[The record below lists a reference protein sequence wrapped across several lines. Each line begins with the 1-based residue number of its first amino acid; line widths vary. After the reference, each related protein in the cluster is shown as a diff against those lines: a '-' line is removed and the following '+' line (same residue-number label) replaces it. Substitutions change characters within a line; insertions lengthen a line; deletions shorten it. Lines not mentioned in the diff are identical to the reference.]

1 MEFIVSRNS
10 LLQALQHARTVVN
23 TKHAL
28 PLYTNFFLSFSE
40 DSSVNTMT
48 VHASDGEIWFK
59 ENVLLDAPAVESRSI
74 SLYYYELLKALKAL
88 DEQPLRFIVGEMQM
102 TVKHSCGQ
110 FRLPLGGNAEE
121 FFSFSGYKRIHFD
134 DVPHECAEFEA
145 PGLRSILN
153 RCKIAMA
160 EDELRPV
167 LNGIFFNLTADYY
180 DFVSSDGHRLIR
192 VRKAAPN
199 VGKAIFSVI
208 VHRKVVQS
216 LLRILPVTGDVELKY
231 KVVKEKDINDE
242 VKIIYCA
249 QFVIDDTITLSF
261 QPFDGLYPNYMSVIP
276 TSFNA
281 DVTVDRRAFIK
292 SVDRI
297 SIFANDSSECV
308 RMNITDNT
316 ITLRASDNDFELE
329 GEETIPCEYANNGKL
344 PTLLTGLKAS
354 SIASLFKHL
363 DTQKV
368 VIHFI
373 DGYRAFIIEPVP
385 QPDYEDVLML
395 QMPMMLSD

>member
-1 MEFIVSRNS
+1 MEFIVSRNR
-10 LLQALQHARTVVN
+10 LLQALNHARTDMSSKMA
-23 TKHAL
+23 T
-28 PLYTNFFLSFSE
+28 PLFGNFFFTFSE
-40 DSSVNTMT
+40 DGTIMT
-48 VHASDGEIWFK
+48 VHSSDCEIWFS
-59 ENVLLDAPAVESRSI
+59 ERVVLDAPAVEPRSI
-74 SLYYYELLKALKAL
+74 SVWNYELLKALKAL

-102 TVKHSCGQ
+102 TVKHACGQ

-121 FFSFSGYKRIHFD
+121 FFSFSGYKRMHFD

-167 LNGIFFNLTADYY
+167 MNGIYFNLTSDYA

-192 VRKAAPN
+192 VRKAPMDNA
-199 VGKAIFSVI
+199 VFSLI

-231 KVVKEKDINDE
+231 KVVKEKDINDK

-249 QFVIDDTITLSF
+249 QFVIEDTITLSF
-261 QPFDGLYPNYMSVIP
+261 QPFDGRYPNYMSVIP
-276 TSFNA
+276 GFDKFNA
-281 DVTVDRRAFIK
+281 DVMVDRRAFIK

-308 RMNITDNT
+308 RMNIADNT
-316 ITLRASDNDFELE
+316 ITLNASDKDFELD
-329 GEETIPCEYANNGKL
+329 GEETIPCEYVNHGNL

-354 SIASLFKHL
+354 GIASLFKHL
-363 DTQKV
+363 DSQNV
-368 VIHFI
+368 FIHFI
-373 DGYRAFIIEPVP
+373 DGTRCFIIEPVP

>member
-1 MEFIVSRNS
+1 MEFIVSRNN
-10 LLQALQHARTVVN
+10 LLQALNHARTVMSSKMA
-23 TKHAL
+23 T
-28 PLYTNFFLSFSE
+28 PLFGNFFFTFSE
-40 DSSVNTMT
+40 DGTIMT
-48 VHASDGEIWFK
+48 VHSSDCEIWFS
-59 ENVLLDAPAVESRSI
+59 ERVVLDSPAVEPRSI
-74 SLYYYELLKALKAL
+74 SVWYHELLKALKAL

-102 TVKHSCGQ
+102 TVKHSCVQ

-167 LNGIFFNLTADYY
+167 MNGIYFNLTDDYY

-216 LLRILPVTGDVELKY
+216 LLRILPITGDVELKY
-231 KVVKEKDINDE
+231 KVVKEKDIND
-242 VKIIYCA
+242 KIKIVYCA

-261 QPFDGLYPNYMSVIP
+261 QPYDGRYPNYMDVIP
-276 TSFNA
+276 GFDKFNA
-281 DVTVDRRAFIK
+281 DVTVDRRLFLK

-297 SIFANDSSECV
+297 SIFANYSSECV
-308 RMNITDNT
+308 RMNIADNT
-316 ITLRASDNDFELE
+316 ITLNASNIDLELD
-329 GEETIPCEYANNGKL
+329 GEETIPCEYVNHGNL

-354 SIASLFKHL
+354 GIASLFKHL
-363 DTQKV
+363 DTQNV

-373 DGYRAFIIEPVP
+373 DGTRCFIIEPVP

-395 QMPMMLSD
+395 QMPMLCCD

>member
-1 MEFIVSRNS
+1 MEFIVSRNR
-10 LLQALQHARTVVN
+10 LLQALNHGRTVMASKMAV
-23 TKHAL
+23 
-28 PLYTNFFLSFSE
+28 PLFGNFFFTFSE
-40 DSSVNTMT
+40 DGTIMT
-48 VHASDGEIWFK
+48 VHSSDGEIWFS
-59 ENVLLDAPAVESRSI
+59 ERVVLDATAVESRSI
-74 SLYYYELLKALKAL
+74 SVWYHELLKALKAL

-167 LNGIFFNLTADYY
+167 MNGIYFNLTDDYY

-216 LLRILPVTGDVELKY
+216 LLRILPAAGDVFLDY
-231 KVVKEKDINDE
+231 MVIKEKNIKNE
-242 VKIIYCA
+242 EKETYIA
-249 QFVIDDTITLSF
+249 KFTIDDTITLSF
-261 QPFDGLYPNYMSVIP
+261 QPLDGRYPNYMSVIP

-281 DVTVDRRAFIK
+281 DVTVDRRLFLK

-297 SIFANDSSECV
+297 SIFANYSSECV
-308 RMNITDNT
+308 RMNIADNT
-316 ITLRASDNDFELE
+316 ITLNASDKDFELE
-329 GEETIPCEYANNGKL
+329 GEETIPCEYVNHGNL

-354 SIASLFKHL
+354 GIASLFKHL
-363 DTQKV
+363 DTQNV

-373 DGYRAFIIEPVP
+373 DGTRCFIIEPVP

>member
-1 MEFIVSRNS
+1 MEFIVSRNR
-10 LLQALQHARTVVN
+10 LLQALNHARTVMSSKMA
-23 TKHAL
+23 T
-28 PLYTNFFLSFSE
+28 PLFGNFFFTFSE
-40 DSSVNTMT
+40 DGTIMT
-48 VHASDGEIWFK
+48 VHSSDGEIWFS
-59 ENVLLDAPAVESRSI
+59 ESVVLDATAVESRSI
-74 SLYYYELLKALKAL
+74 SVWYHELLKALKAL

-167 LNGIFFNLTADYY
+167 MNGIYFNFTEDYA

-192 VRKAAPN
+192 VRKAPMDNA
-199 VGKAIFSVI
+199 VFSLI

-216 LLRILPVTGDVELKY
+216 LLRILPGDVFLDY
-231 KVVKEKDINDE
+231 MVIKEKNIKNE
-242 VKIIYCA
+242 EKETYIA
-249 QFVIDDTITLSF
+249 KFTIDDTITLSF
-261 QPFDGLYPNYMSVIP
+261 QPLDGRYPNYMSVIP

-297 SIFANDSSECV
+297 SIFADYSSECV
-308 RMNITDNT
+308 RMNIADNT
-316 ITLRASDNDFELE
+316 ITLNASDKDFELG
-329 GEETIPCEYANNGKL
+329 GEETIPCEYVNNGKL

-354 SIASLFKHL
+354 GIASLFKHL

-373 DGYRAFIIEPVP
+373 DGTRCFIIEPVP

>member
-1 MEFIVSRNS
+1 MEFIVSRNN

-23 TKHAL
+23 TKCAL
-28 PLYTNFFLSFSE
+28 PLYNNFFFSFSE

-59 ENVLLDAPAVESRSI
+59 ENVLLDAPVVEARSI
-74 SLYYYELLKALKAL
+74 SLYYYELLRALKSL
-88 DEQPLRFIVGEMQM
+88 DEQPLKFIVGEMQM
-102 TVKHSCGQ
+102 TVEHSCGK
-110 FRLPLGGNAEE
+110 FRIPLGGNADEY
-121 FFSFSGYKRIHFD
+121 FQLPGLSRYNFD
-134 DVPHECAEFEA
+134 DVPHDTASFEV
-145 PGLRSILN
+145 PGLRSIFN
-153 RCKIAMA
+153 RCKVAMA
-160 EDELRPV
+160 QDELRPAMS
-167 LNGIFFNLTADYY
+167 GIYFNLTSEHS

-192 VRKAAPN
+192 VRKAPIT
-199 VGKAIFSVI
+199 GFRFSLI
-208 VHRKVVQS
+208 VPRKVALS
-216 LLRILPVTGDVELKY
+216 LLRIMPTTGDVYLEH
-231 KVVKEKDINDE
+231 KVMKTKDSDGMVKKS
-242 VKIIYCA
+242 YYA

-261 QPFDGLYPNYMSVIP
+261 QPYDGRYPNYMSVIP

-329 GEETIPCEYANNGKL
+329 GEETIPCEYVNNGKL

-354 SIASLFKHL
+354 DIASLFKHL
-363 DTQKV
+363 DTQNV

-373 DGYRAFIIEPVP
+373 DETRCFIIEPVP
-385 QPDYEDVLML
+385 QPDVEDVLML